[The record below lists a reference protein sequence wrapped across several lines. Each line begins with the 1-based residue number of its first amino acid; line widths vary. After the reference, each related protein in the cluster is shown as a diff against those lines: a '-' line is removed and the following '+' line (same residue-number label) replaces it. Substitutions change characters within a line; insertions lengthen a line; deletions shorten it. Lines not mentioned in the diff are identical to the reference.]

1 LSLVKRIFFWLFI
14 ISACLASVWGYIN
27 LKNNKK
33 PKVEALSIL
42 PDNCSVYFNTTNF
55 LELTKKIIS
64 QSLIIDDLKKE
75 KAIGDVVNTLQIFDS
90 LLTNNDELKNELKNT
105 TLHFAVYN
113 QSKNWISVFNIK
125 QLGNETLVLNEMSK
139 LLNAHKTETNFYE
152 FKTALNSNFSFT
164 LKSGIFILSN
174 SNTLITEAI
183 NSLSPKL
190 INNKSFNVYK
200 TNLTD
205 NNSFSIYINHKI
217 VEKYKTKKDIN
228 LTVLS
233 NSGISIGKIDIEPNQ
248 LKINGVFNADTSDL
262 FSNLYNQ
269 QAQQLNFTN
278 DLPFTTI
285 EFAAY
290 GFTKLEKLISKN
302 NATVFWKNRNDT
314 ALYNLKS
321 SFYEN
326 INHQLINFKLK
337 SLEENFCLIPIT
349 DTLKAFEQ
357 LGFMCDSAKN
367 IINTKIYSLKKS
379 KNKLQLF
386 YPFFN
391 SQTNY
396 VMYHNSNLYFSKTV
410 PALTQVQQAL
420 INSSTLNF
428 NKSFVNYKNQ
438 HLSENYNYCYYS
450 VINANKDA
458 ILNFFPI
465 NTGYCTNLKNFSYT
479 LSNALSNFK
488 FRCNLL
494 YETEQINNDQNLLWT
509 MRLDTSCKQQPFPFT
524 NHLTKENE
532 LVIQDELNNLYLIN
546 AKGNKLWQKKINERI
561 LSKIFTVDMF
571 KNNKFQILF
580 NTKSYIHLIDRN
592 GNYVQGYPVKLP
604 SDATS
609 PLSLLDYDTDKNYRL
624 FIACKNK
631 NIYNYSIYGIK
642 QQGFKPITTYNE
654 VNLPLQYVKV
664 GLSDYLVTIDNMGK
678 IYTYSRKGEERIGL
692 KNKTIQNCSAFFVDA
707 SNTINSTFLAYV
719 DDKNNLLNKI
729 SFADKKEI
737 KKLNTQI
744 NDASIS
750 FSLIDD
756 NRTMDV
762 LITTANQVLAYD
774 FNGNLIFEK
783 NIDKELSLSDFYSD
797 ENNANAFSFS
807 SSLKQL
813 FISDINQQKT
823 KVINASALPLIS
835 NLFNDNKKYIIYCNN
850 NFINCIQ
857 L

>member
-1 LSLVKRIFFWLFI
+1 
-14 ISACLASVWGYIN
+14 
-27 LKNNKK
+27 
-33 PKVEALSIL
+33 
-42 PDNCSVYFNTTNF
+42 
-55 LELTKKIIS
+55 
-64 QSLIIDDLKKE
+64 
-75 KAIGDVVNTLQIFDS
+75 
-90 LLTNNDELKNELKNT
+90 
-105 TLHFAVYN
+105 
-113 QSKNWISVFNIK
+113 
-125 QLGNETLVLNEMSK
+125 
-139 LLNAHKTETNFYE
+139 
-152 FKTALNSNFSFT
+152 
-164 LKSGIFILSN
+164 
-174 SNTLITEAI
+174 
-183 NSLSPKL
+183 
-190 INNKSFNVYK
+190 
-200 TNLTD
+200 
-205 NNSFSIYINHKI
+205 
-217 VEKYKTKKDIN
+217 
-228 LTVLS
+228 
-233 NSGISIGKIDIEPNQ
+233 
-248 LKINGVFNADTSDL
+248 
-262 FSNLYNQ
+262 
-269 QAQQLNFTN
+269 
-278 DLPFTTI
+278 
-285 EFAAY
+285 
-290 GFTKLEKLISKN
+290 
-302 NATVFWKNRNDT
+302 
-314 ALYNLKS
+314 
-321 SFYEN
+321 
-326 INHQLINFKLK
+326 
-337 SLEENFCLIPIT
+337 
-349 DTLKAFEQ
+349 
-357 LGFMCDSAKN
+357 
-367 IINTKIYSLKKS
+367 
-379 KNKLQLF
+379 
-386 YPFFN
+386 
-391 SQTNY
+391 
-396 VMYHNSNLYFSKTV
+396 
-410 PALTQVQQAL
+410 
-420 INSSTLNF
+420 
-428 NKSFVNYKNQ
+428 
-438 HLSENYNYCYYS
+438 
-450 VINANKDA
+450 
-458 ILNFFPI
+458 
-465 NTGYCTNLKNFSYT
+465 
-479 LSNALSNFK
+479 
-488 FRCNLL
+488 
-494 YETEQINNDQNLLWT
+494 

-707 SNTINSTFLAYV
+707 SNTINSTFLVYV

-823 KVINASALPLIS
+823 KVINASALPVIS